1 MRENGYYK
9 WIYDDSGNHMM
20 IDHDGYVD
28 IKSISD
34 YYNIA
39 IETWLSYP
47 NGDNIKSKDELLR
60 EERLAKLNEIL

>member
-1 MRENGYYK
+1 MGENEYYK
-9 WIYDDSGNHMM
+9 WIYVDSDNHMM
-20 IDHDGYVD
+20 IDHDGFVD
-28 IKSISD
+28 IKSSNG

-39 IETWLSYP
+39 IETWLSYS